1 MAEFGL
7 GKLFGSIIFKL
18 TLSLLFFLSLIE
30 PGNEEAFRLVAE
42 SIALRHKI
50 QIFFFVGS
58 SIGVVFYILNKL
70 TQRDLAKTQ
79 LDLEK
84 EKLRSE
90 KLLNDL
96 RELEIEQKKS
106 TPK

>member
-7 GKLFGSIIFKL
+7 GKLFGSILFKI
-18 TLSLLFFLSLIE
+18 TLSLLFILSWIG
-30 PGNEEAFRLVAE
+30 PGDEEVFRLLAN
-42 SIALRHKI
+42 SIAIKNKI
-50 QIFFFVGS
+50 QVFLFICSTISV
-58 SIGVVFYILNKL
+58 IFYILNKI
-70 TQRDLAKTQ
+70 TQRNLAKTQ
-79 LDLEK
+79 LELEK

-96 RELEIEQKKS
+96 RELEIQQKKS